1 MNLLQ
6 LFLIL
11 KAQFKVIAITILVA
25 LGLAI
30 ALNLLLPKTY
40 RASTTLVVNYK
51 GVDTLTGLS
60 LAPTLMTGFM
70 NTQIDIIN
78 SHAVAKRVVE
88 SLNLAENPKIKED
101 YKKSGNDLT
110 GINDWLADV
119 MLRKMEAKPSRESSI
134 IEITYDSVDP
144 QFSAILANAFAA
156 AYQEASLKLKVEPSK
171 RTSTYLL
178 SQSKMLLDNLEA
190 AQAKL
195 SKYQQDNG
203 LTSVA
208 ENLDVESAK
217 LNQLAA
223 QLVMVESQ
231 ASENASRNTTTQNQG
246 ESAPD
251 IISSPLIQNLKLQL
265 AQTGSKLSEAEQR
278 FGKNHPQYLAIES
291 DIDRLTIQLQNE
303 INKLSS
309 SVSGSAKI
317 YKQSENQLRSAL
329 NTQKQ
334 KVLELNRKR
343 DQLAVLQ
350 REVESAESAYNMV
363 TQRKSQTSLE
373 GGANET
379 DISVLTPAIP
389 PNDPSS
395 PKYLINILIALFL
408 GSGFGVS
415 IALVREILDRKIR
428 CIDDIVTLAEM
439 PVLAVVSK

>member
-11 KAQFKVIAITILVA
+11 KAQFKVIAMTILIA

-30 ALNLLLPKTY
+30 ALNFVLPKTY

-101 YKKSGNDLT
+101 YKKSGNT
-110 GINDWLADV
+110 VTSISDWLADV
-119 MLRKMEAKPSRESSI
+119 MLRKMDAKPSRESSI
-134 IEITYDSVDP
+134 IEISYESVDP

-171 RTSTYLL
+171 RTSTYLSL
-178 SQSKMLLDNLEA
+178 QSKLLLENLEA
-190 AQAKL
+190 AQSKL

-203 LTSVA
+203 LTSLA
-208 ENLDVESAK
+208 ENLDVENAK

-223 QLVMVESQ
+223 QLVVVGSQ

-251 IISSPLIQNLKLQL
+251 IISSPLVQNLKLQL

-291 DIDRLTIQLQNE
+291 DMERLSIQLQSE
-303 INKLSS
+303 INKLSN

-317 YKQSENQLRSAL
+317 YKQSETQLRAAL
-329 NTQKQ
+329 NAQKQ
-334 KVLELNRKR
+334 KVLDLNRKR
-343 DQLAVLQ
+343 DLLTVLQ
-350 REVESAESAYNMV
+350 REVESAESAYNNV
-363 TQRKSQTSLE
+363 TQRMSQTSLE

-389 PNDPSS
+389 PSDPAS
-395 PKYLINILIALFL
+395 PKYFINILIALFL
-408 GSGFGVS
+408 GSGFGVC

-428 CIDDIVTLAEM
+428 CVDDIVTLTEM
-439 PVLAVVSK
+439 PVLAIVSK

>member
-11 KAQFKVIAITILVA
+11 KARVKVIVITVAIA

-88 SLNLAENPKIKED
+88 SLNLAESPKIKED
-101 YKKSGNDLT
+101 YTKSGNEATD
-110 GINDWLADV
+110 INDWLADV
-119 MLRKMEAKPSRESSI
+119 MLRKMDAKPSRESSI
-134 IEITYDSVDP
+134 IEISYSSVDP
-144 QFSAILANAFAA
+144 HFSAILANAFAA

-171 RTSTYLL
+171 RTSTYLS
-178 SQSKMLLDNLEA
+178 SQSKMLLANLES

-195 SKYQQDNG
+195 SKYQQENG

-208 ENLDVESAK
+208 ENLDVENAK

-231 ASENASRNTTTQNQG
+231 ASENASRNTTTQSQG

-251 IISSPLIQNLKLQL
+251 IISSPLVQNLKLQL

-278 FGKNHPQYLAIES
+278 YGKNHPQYLAIES
-291 DIDRLTIQLQNE
+291 DMERLSIQLQSE
-303 INKLSS
+303 IHKLSN

-317 YKQSENQLRSAL
+317 YKQSETQLRSAL
-329 NTQKQ
+329 NAQKQ

-343 DQLAVLQ
+343 DQVTVLQ
-350 REVESAESAYNMV
+350 REVESADSAYNSV
-363 TQRKSQTSLE
+363 TQRMSQTNIE

-389 PNDPSS
+389 PSDPSS
-395 PKYLINILIALFL
+395 PKYMINILIALFL
-408 GSGFGVS
+408 GSGFGVC

-428 CIDDIVTLAEM
+428 CVDDIVTLTEM
-439 PVLAVVSK
+439 PVLAIVSK